1 MLFINLDLITELI
14 GYSIHDCNKENKLLY
29 YDQISNTTLE
39 EDITFTAKENAILSD
54 FCELEIYKASI
65 LGKNAKE
72 NIRSIYHFSIEEEKE
87 FFTKLFVRDYLSE
100 KENRKELLL
109 VDYLSETKLFST
121 VALEEAENRLSALQL
136 FKDFASPELKND
148 KDFAKVILQLDGTY
162 ILAMGE
168 IIKNSPTIMEVAI
181 KNDKTPTIE
190 SFINSN
196 SKLLINSDLAIAYF
210 KKLKEN
216 NNMLTDSIY
225 ENIFKQEN
233 GEYPKTVFKHNE
245 QSSWMEDLNFL
256 SRLAKISNG
265 FRDLISSGDIGP
277 LNSQDKAK
285 QYSKNNKQEQ

>member
-121 VALEEAENRLSALQL
+121 VALDEAENRLSALQL

-162 ILAMGE
+162 ILAMGD
-168 IIKNSPTIMEVAI
+168 IVKDSPTIMEVAI

-196 SKLLINSDLAIAYF
+196 SKLLTNSDLAIAYF

-245 QSSWMEDLNFL
+245 QSSWMEDSNFL
-256 SRLAKISNG
+256 PRLAKISNG
-265 FRDLISSGDIGP
+265 FTDLISSGEIGP
-277 LNSQDKAK
+277 LSSKDKAK
-285 QYSKNNKQEQ
+285 QYIKNNKQEQ